1 MCFNLETS
9 IITFSISS
17 LVSYKLYKRRL
28 KNDLILL
35 NLILCYNI
43 VQLSE
48 FIIWLSIKYE
58 QKKLNVLG
66 TLILCIS
73 LHFHS
78 LSIILG
84 YYADMHYCAI
94 CRTDMYY
101 KGTKFKILS
110 IINIIY
116 VLVYSISTYQH
127 YVYKNIYS
135 FTSFPHKKYNNL
147 IWDINDN
154 NYKYTFLLCIITI
167 VSLMRPFKLTL
178 FVAMYYIFLAIVVY
192 SYSNVTFGSLWC
204 WISSFLSVFVYFINK
219 LIK

>member
-1 MCFNLETS
+1 MCFNLEIS
-9 IITFSISS
+9 IITFSISL
-17 LVSYKLYKRRL
+17 LVSYKLYKRRF

-35 NLILCYNI
+35 NLILCYNV

-73 LHFHS
+73 LNFHS

-84 YYADMHYCAI
+84 YYYDK
-94 CRTDMYY
+94 YY
-101 KGTKFKILS
+101 KKEIKGKKFKILS

-154 NYKYTFLLCIITI
+154 NYKYTFLLCVITI
-167 VSLMRPFKLTL
+167 FSLMRPFKLTL

-204 WISSFLSVFVYFINK
+204 WISSFLSVFVYFISK

>member
-1 MCFNLETS
+1 MVFNWLIGILKKHSMCFNLETS
-9 IITFSISS
+9 IITFSISL
-17 LVSYKLYKRRL
+17 LVSYKLYKRRF

-35 NLILCYNI
+35 NLILCYNV

-73 LHFHS
+73 LNFHS

-84 YYADMHYCAI
+84 YYYDK
-94 CRTDMYY
+94 YY
-101 KGTKFKILS
+101 KKKIKGKKFKILS

-127 YVYKNIYS
+127 
-135 FTSFPHKKYNNL
+135 
-147 IWDINDN
+147 
-154 NYKYTFLLCIITI
+154 
-167 VSLMRPFKLTL
+167 
-178 FVAMYYIFLAIVVY
+178 
-192 SYSNVTFGSLWC
+192 
-204 WISSFLSVFVYFINK
+204 
-219 LIK
+219 

>member
-1 MCFNLETS
+1 MCFNLEIS
-9 IITFSISS
+9 IITFSISL
-17 LVSYKLYKRRL
+17 LVSYKLYKRRF

-35 NLILCYNI
+35 NLILCYNV

-73 LHFHS
+73 LNFHT

-84 YYADMHYCAI
+84 YYYDK
-94 CRTDMYY
+94 YY
-101 KGTKFKILS
+101 KKEIKGKKFKILS

-154 NYKYTFLLCIITI
+154 NYKYTFLLCVITI
-167 VSLMRPFKLTL
+167 FSLMRPFKLTL
-178 FVAMYYIFLAIVVY
+178 FIAMYYIFLAIVVY

-204 WISSFLSVFVYFINK
+204 WISSFLSVFVYFISK